1 MKKLLFFIQILLVLA
16 MIVLGVLYFIGN
28 KGLLDIIELVLASD
42 LLLMGVSSIV
52 ITKNKKYALNWKDYL
67 LCSEVCASS
76 QIVYKFRLAPWQVA
90 VIEE

>member
-42 LLLMGVSSIV
+42 IFVDIN
-52 ITKNKKYALNWKDYL
+52 TY
-67 LCSEVCASS
+67 
-76 QIVYKFRLAPWQVA
+76 
-90 VIEE
+90 

>member
-42 LLLMGVSSIV
+42 LLLMGISSMV
-52 ITKNKKYALNWKDYL
+52 ITKNKKYALIYF
-67 LCSEVCASS
+67 
-76 QIVYKFRLAPWQVA
+76 IVGGLMLIAIILKMVGVHF
-90 VIEE
+90 

>member
-52 ITKNKKYALNWKDYL
+52 ITKNKKYALIYFAVGGIML
-67 LCSEVCASS
+67 
-76 QIVYKFRLAPWQVA
+76 IA
-90 VIEE
+90 VILKMVGVQI